1 MTVELTQH
9 LSGIALVWIASLS
22 LAMTG
27 SAILLFADR
36 PLNAKITIA
45 SLLQAELL
53 SYYIR

>member
-9 LSGIALVWIASLS
+9 LSGIALLWIASLS

-53 SYYIR
+53 SYYTC